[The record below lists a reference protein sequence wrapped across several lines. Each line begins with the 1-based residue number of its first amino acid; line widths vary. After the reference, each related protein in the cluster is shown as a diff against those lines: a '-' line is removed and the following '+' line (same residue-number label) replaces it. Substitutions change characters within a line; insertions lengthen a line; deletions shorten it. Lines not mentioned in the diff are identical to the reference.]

1 METTMTI
8 SFDSKDH
15 NVRNILESLI
25 NMGLIIERNKE
36 KTQMTKAESDF
47 KESFEEALTIK
58 KKLSKGDRKGVRY
71 VEDFLKEL

>member
-25 NMGLIIERNKE
+25 NMGLIIERSKE

>member
-1 METTMTI
+1 MNTI
-8 SFDSKDH
+8 RH
-15 NVRNILESLI
+15 SL
-25 NMGLIIERNKE
+25 RNKE

>member
-1 METTMTI
+1 MTI

>member
-8 SFDSKDH
+8 SFDSKNH

>member
-1 METTMTI
+1 MTI
-8 SFDSKDH
+8 SFDSKNH

>member
-1 METTMTI
+1 MTI

-25 NMGLIIERNKE
+25 NMGLIIERSKE